1 MKKSNKNEELQSRR
15 EFFKKSA
22 KAALPVIGAVLLS
35 NIPIVTQAVETTGC
49 DGCYYSCYGSCQGSC
64 YGSCESCNGRCASD
78 CQNSCL
84 GGCVGTCTGGCDGTC
99 YGSCYS
105 SNYL

>member
-1 MKKSNKNEELQSRR
+1 MKASKKEELQSRR
-15 EFFKKSA
+15 EFFKSA
-22 KAALPVIGAVLLS
+22 AKTALPVVGAVLLS
-35 NIPIVTQAVETTGC
+35 NLPILVKATETTSC
-49 DGCYYSCYGSCQGSC
+49 DGCYYSCYGSCKGSC

-105 SNYL
+105 SNNI